1 MATEHPDTVI
11 IDPPPDDD
19 APSRA
24 REPALPAREWYESPL
39 LWAGVVVVVLL
50 SIPMLLELSSGG
62 RKQAAAGGK
71 ASAPT
76 DLLPL
81 PPTPQASVSAAPQPS
96 IGGTAPGAPPRA
108 TPALIAP
115 RPQEPDS
122 RQMVIKCM
130 EPGGRIV
137 YTQTGACTGNMVPV
151 PIDAD
156 KNLVDSPAPK
166 RAGPAAAPAAPAA
179 SR

>member
-1 MATEHPDTVI
+1 MATEQPDTVI
-11 IDPPPDDD
+11 VDQSPYDDE
-19 APSRA
+19 PSRA
-24 REPALPAREWYESPL
+24 REPVLPAREWYESPL

-62 RKQAAAGGK
+62 RKQAAVGGK

-81 PPTPQASVSAAPQPS
+81 PPAPQASVSAAPQPS

-115 RPQEPDS
+115 RPPEVDPKQV
-122 RQMVIKCM
+122 VIKCM

-151 PIDAD
+151 PIDTE

-166 RAGPAAAPAAPAA
+166 RAGPAPAAPAA